1 MISGRPQSSD
11 NGTLS
16 NSVLISL
23 MQSIKFTLPSPLV
36 HLAVVLL
43 SFLSTNPAYAVDQ
56 STSTEQQDTAPIRL
70 QQLRPQIAA
79 SASPAS
85 DKDLLDKQHK
95 PIEERQLTPN
105 ALQLAQMLH
114 IVDVMEELKAK
125 SSASTKSR
133 DDLIDLMLLREK
145 LSRAIQYAAL
155 ELEEALAN
163 IEADL
168 GIANMQY
175 AFFSAK
181 HDRAVMLNNIAAFT
195 SSGGLGALSNSTSF
209 TGANIT
215 PNVLGAT
222 GNALA
227 VAIPMLG
234 LLPPKYKVPKHST
247 EDKSGNVLA
256 PIFGREYSGPGYD
269 PIVWDYLKAVPADSK
284 TNETRIQTL
293 LKNWQSY
300 RGLGNKDGKSK
311 ETIDMLIGV
320 SPPEKKL
327 SLEILKTRAELLVE
341 LQALVQQMYKDIS
354 DLNTSIMA
362 IE

>member
-1 MISGRPQSSD
+1 MTSI
-11 NGTLS
+11 N
-16 NSVLISL
+16 L
-23 MQSIKFTLPSPLV
+23 MLPSPLV
-36 HLAVVLL
+36 LFSVILL
-43 SFLSTNPAYAVDQ
+43 SFLSPNPVFAQ
-56 STSTEQQDTAPIRL
+56 PTSSDKHEITPISL
-70 QQLRPQIAA
+70 ENLRPQIAA
-79 SASPAS
+79 TATPAG
-85 DKDLLDKQHK
+85 DKDLLDKQNK
-95 PIEERQLTPN
+95 PEEERELTPN

-114 IVDVMEELKAK
+114 IVDVMAELKSK
-125 SSASTKSR
+125 ASKATKSR
-133 DDLIDLMLLREK
+133 DDMLDLMLLREK
-145 LSRAIQYAAL
+145 LSRAIQYASL

-181 HDRAVMLNNIAAFT
+181 HDRAVMLNNVAAFT
-195 SSGGLGALSNSTSF
+195 SSGSLGALSNSTSF

-215 PNVLGAT
+215 PNILGAT

-234 LLPPKYKVPKHST
+234 LIPPKYKVPKHST

-256 PIFGREYSGPGYD
+256 PIFGREYTGPGYD

-284 TNETRIQTL
+284 TNESRIQTL
-293 LKNWQSY
+293 LNNWKSY
-300 RGLGNKDGKSK
+300 RGLGSKDGKSK

-327 SLEILKTRAELLVE
+327 SLEILKTRSELLVE

-362 IE
+362 LE